1 MGLNHHLFWKWLT
14 IFRIAWWGY
23 VERKALKDYL
33 YTFSSSQLLILPIEE
48 WDGAGSLFVPL
59 PITQKG
65 AKRFSVK
72 MWWTY
77 RIITWVL
84 KCLQYCPKG
93 SFWNNINC
101 MILGDVFILFT
112 IFSFLKE
119 LLLKGYIRER
129 FLYSSKIFFFSPL
142 YLVQKKS
149 NYIRNKGSIW
159 SIKLKMSSIQF
170 YFIQYNSI
178 SFLSN

>member
-101 MILGDVFILFT
+101 MILGMFLFCLPH
-112 IFSFLKE
+112 SFFKRITLERIWYTWKISLFFKDFF
-119 LLLKGYIRER
+119 LL
-129 FLYSSKIFFFSPL
+129 STT
-142 YLVQKKS
+142 
-149 NYIRNKGSIW
+149 
-159 SIKLKMSSIQF
+159 
-170 YFIQYNSI
+170 
-178 SFLSN
+178 

>member
-33 YTFSSSQLLILPIEE
+33 YTFSSSSQLLILPIEE

-65 AKRFSVK
+65 AKGFSVK

-101 MILGDVFILFT
+101 MILGMFLFCLHIHLKKNYSWKDIYLKDFFILQW
-112 IFSFLKE
+112 
-119 LLLKGYIRER
+119 
-129 FLYSSKIFFFSPL
+129 FFSSL
-142 YLVQKKS
+142 HYT
-149 NYIRNKGSIW
+149 
-159 SIKLKMSSIQF
+159 
-170 YFIQYNSI
+170 
-178 SFLSN
+178 

>member
-93 SFWNNINC
+93 SFWNNINR
-101 MILGDVFILFT
+101 MILGMFYFVYHILFFKRITLERIYTWKISFILQ
-112 IFSFLKE
+112 
-119 LLLKGYIRER
+119 R
-129 FLYSSKIFFFSPL
+129 FFSSL
-142 YLVQKKS
+142 HYT
-149 NYIRNKGSIW
+149 
-159 SIKLKMSSIQF
+159 
-170 YFIQYNSI
+170 
-178 SFLSN
+178 